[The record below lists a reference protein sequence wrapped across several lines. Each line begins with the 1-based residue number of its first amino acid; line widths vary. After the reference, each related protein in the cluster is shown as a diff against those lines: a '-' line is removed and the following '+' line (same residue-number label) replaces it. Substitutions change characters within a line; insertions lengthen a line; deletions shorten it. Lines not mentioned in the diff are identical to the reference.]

1 VSKSFYNFIDNEV
14 SEIVSAN
21 LFKDERL
28 ISTPQQTAIK
38 LSSGKE
44 VLNFCANDYLGLAN
58 NDQIKKAASNSVVD
72 DGFGMASV
80 RFICGTNNL
89 HRELEKKLS
98 TFLGFEDTI
107 LYVACFDAN
116 GGLFEP
122 LFTKEDAIIS
132 DALNHASIIDGI
144 RLCKAQRYRYDHS
157 DMVSLENCL
166 KEAVKNAKQI
176 MKKTKCDGVKLE
188 GGKRIYETIK
198 SLVKNKI
205 PVMGHLGLLPQS
217 DKTFKFKGKKKLERN
232 NIIKDSQL
240 LEKAGVF
247 SIVLECVETS
257 LAQLV
262 TQNLKIPTIGIGAS
276 KYCDG
281 QILVFDDL
289 IGLNPISYKFVKKYG
304 NIRND
309 ISKAV
314 SNYSKEVRKI
324 KFPNKKNSF

>member
-1 VSKSFYNFIDNEV
+1 MKKKILDLIKKKNKTKIVSLSTYSKNVSSIVDNLCDLVLVGDSLGSVLYNYKSTREVTLSTMIEHSKSV
-14 SEIVSAN
+14 
-21 LFKDERL
+21 RM
-28 ISTPQQTAIK
+28 
-38 LSSGKE
+38 G
-44 VLNFCANDYLGLAN
+44 
-58 NDQIKKAASNSVVD
+58 IKKSLMIVD
-72 DGFGMASV
+72 MPHN
-80 RFICGTNNL
+80 T
-89 HRELEKKLS
+89 
-98 TFLGFEDTI
+98 
-107 LYVACFDAN
+107 
-116 GGLFEP
+116 
-122 LFTKEDAIIS
+122 
-132 DALNHASIIDGI
+132 
-144 RLCKAQRYRYDHS
+144 YRTP
-157 DMVSLENCL
+157 

-188 GGKRIYETIK
+188 GGKKIYEIIK

-232 NIIKDSQL
+232 NIIRDSQL

-257 LAQLV
+257 LAKLV

-289 IGLNPISYKFVKKYG
+289 IGLNPTNYKFVKKYA
-304 NIRND
+304 NIRKN